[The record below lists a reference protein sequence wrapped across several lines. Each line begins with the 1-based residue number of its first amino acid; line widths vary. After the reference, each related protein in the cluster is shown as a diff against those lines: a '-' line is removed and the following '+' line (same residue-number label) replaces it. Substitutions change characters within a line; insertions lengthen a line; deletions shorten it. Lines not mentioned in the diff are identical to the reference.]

1 MIKVTRQIDASKQAL
16 DDVFVFPDFALWKQI
31 LQRAGLRNPDRCRP
45 SFRRSLE
52 KALKKISLLPLL
64 VLLAASVTSVYAK
77 PVPEKDVT
85 RATLPNGARVVIIRN
100 TLAPVATVEANFLV
114 GGNET
119 PAGFPGMAHAQ
130 EHMAFRGCQGMTAD
144 QTAAIYALLGGDNDA
159 DTQQNITQYY
169 ATVPAADVDVALHA
183 QAACLAG
190 IDDSEAQ
197 WAQERGAIEQ
207 EVAQDLS
214 NPTYKFI
221 NRLNHIMFAGTPY
234 AHDPLGTKPS
244 FDKTT
249 GAMLKDFYKK
259 WYSPSNMILIVVGD
273 VNPQSTLATIKELF
287 GGVKNHP
294 VPKHPAIHLK
304 PFKTASFTIDSN
316 LPYQLG
322 FIAYR
327 LPGTDSPDYA
337 AANILSDV
345 LSSERGNLYA
355 MVPAGKALA
364 AEFGLAETYR
374 KASVGFGLV
383 ALPASQNPKDA
394 IEEMRDIIE
403 NYAKNGV
410 PADLVEAAKKS
421 ELAQAEFQRNSI
433 PGLANVWSNALAAEG
448 RTSPEQD
455 IDAIRKVTVADVDRV
470 AKQYLLNVSTVTATL
485 KPEASGGPVASKGFG
500 GGEKVTSAP
509 TKPVKLPEWAEK
521 QLSKLQV
528 PDKSLAVSNTV
539 LPNGIRLI
547 VRTDRT
553 SSTVTVVGQ
562 IKHNADLQT
571 PKDEEGVSSVLDGL
585 YSYGT
590 TTLGRIAFQ
599 KALDDIAANES
610 AGYSFSLQVLKQYF
624 SRGVQLLADN
634 ELHPALPERAFTVTR
649 MQTAQFV
656 AGNMQSPGYRTS
668 RALMKAL
675 LPENDPSLRHAT
687 PQSIMKLTLADVK
700 NYHAE
705 TVRPDLTTIVVI
717 GDVTPQEAQAVIEK
731 WFGNWT
737 ATGPKPNTTLPP
749 VPLNKPS
756 AANVPDKERVQ
767 DIAILAEQLKLNRF
781 SPEYYPLELGTHVL
795 GGGFYATRLYHD
807 LRQTTGLVYY
817 VGVNLDASKTRASY
831 SVVYGCNPGNVS
843 KARQIIVRDLDQ
855 MRTEDVTPAE
865 LHQAKALLLR
875 QIPLS
880 EASENAVA
888 NGLLSRAVIGLPLNE
903 PVIAAKK
910 YEALTADQ
918 VREAFAKYIDP
929 ANLVQIVRG
938 PAPK

>member
-1 MIKVTRQIDASKQAL
+1 MPNGCIH
-16 DDVFVFPDFALWKQI
+16 
-31 LQRAGLRNPDRCRP
+31 RP
-45 SFRRSLE
+45 SLRYLRE
-52 KALKKISLLPLL
+52 KALNKLRLLPILA
-64 VLLAASVTSVYAK
+64 LLAASCANLYAK

-100 TLAPVATVEANFLV
+100 TLAPVATVEANFMV

-119 PAGFPGMAHAQ
+119 PKGFPGMAHAQ

-159 DTQQNITQYY
+159 DTQQNITQYF
-169 ATVPAADVDVALHA
+169 ATVPAADVNVALHA
-183 QAACLAG
+183 QATCLAG
-190 IDDSEAQ
+190 IDDSEAE

-221 NRLNHIMFAGTPY
+221 DRLNQIMFAGTPY
-234 AHDPLGTKPS
+234 EHDPLGTKPS

-249 GAMLKDFYKK
+249 GAMLKAFYKK

-273 VNPQSTLATIKELF
+273 VDPQSTLATIKDLY
-287 GGVKNHP
+287 GGIKSHP
-294 VPKHPAIHLK
+294 VPARPKIDLK
-304 PFKTASFTIDSN
+304 PFKSQSFTISSN

-327 LPGTDSPDYA
+327 MPGTDSSDYA

-345 LSSERGNLYA
+345 LSSQRGNLYA

-383 ALPASQNPKDA
+383 ALPASQDPKDA
-394 IEEMRDIIE
+394 IKEMRGIIDA
-403 NYAKNGV
+403 YARNGV

-448 RTSPEQD
+448 RTSPQED
-455 IDAIRKVTVADVDRV
+455 IDAIRKVTVADVNRV
-470 AKQYLLNVSTVTATL
+470 AKQYLLNVDTITATL
-485 KPEASGGPVASKGFG
+485 KPEPSGGPVASKGFG
-500 GGEKVTSAP
+500 GKEKVTSAP

-521 QLSKLQV
+521 QLAKLQV
-528 PDKSLAVSNTV
+528 PSKSLAVSNTV

-547 VRTDRT
+547 VRTDLT
-553 SSTVTVVGQ
+553 SPTVTVVGQ

-571 PKDEEGVSSVLDGL
+571 PKDQEGVSSLLDGL

-590 TTLGRIAFQ
+590 TTLDRIAFQ

-634 ELHPALPERAFTVTR
+634 ELHPALPQQAFTITR

-656 AGNMQSPGYRTS
+656 AGNLQSPGYRTS
-668 RALMKAL
+668 RALSKAL
-675 LPENDPSLRHAT
+675 LPADDPTLRQAT
-687 PQSIMKLTLADVK
+687 PKSIMKLTLADVK
-700 NYHAE
+700 NYHAT

-717 GDVTPQEAQAVIEK
+717 GDVTPQEAKSVIEK
-731 WFGNWT
+731 WFGNWK
-737 ATGPKPNTTLPP
+737 ASGSKPNTTLPSVP
-749 VPLNKPS
+749 VNKPS

-767 DIAILAEQLKLNRF
+767 DEAILAEQLNLNRF
-781 SPEYYPLELGTHVL
+781 SPAYYPIELGTHVL

-817 VGVNLDASKTRASY
+817 VGVNLGASKTRASY
-831 SVVYGCNPGNVS
+831 SIVYGCDPGNVS
-843 KARQIIVRDLDQ
+843 KARQIIERDLNQ
-855 MRTEDVTPAE
+855 MRTQDVSPAE

-875 QIPLS
+875 QIPLG

-888 NGLLSRAVIGLPLNE
+888 NGLLGRAVEGLPLNE
-903 PVIAAKK
+903 PVIAARK

-918 VREAFAKYIDP
+918 VRQAFAKYIDP
-929 ANLVQIVRG
+929 SNLVQIVRG